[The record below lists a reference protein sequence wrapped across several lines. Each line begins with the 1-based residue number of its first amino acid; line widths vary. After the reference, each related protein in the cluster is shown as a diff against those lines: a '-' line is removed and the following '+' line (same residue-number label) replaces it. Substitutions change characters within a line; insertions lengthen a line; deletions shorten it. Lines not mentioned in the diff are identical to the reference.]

1 MNNINIAV
9 SNRITMSESN
19 NITVSNNASG
29 QITNFFSGIVNSLGS
44 VKGMKGV
51 FTIVLTATILTIF
64 ELVFFYNII
73 VPTVEDEMDTNIK
86 RVGAQIAANLNETT
100 KAYQMQSPISD
111 VLATRAM
118 RYTFNETNA
127 GILDT
132 TAAREKILIDEINR
146 YTIYTGV
153 IIMLVLAIVLYIIW
167 RKIVSTVEKGEN
179 EGENANM
186 LDATLSAVIT
196 VGVLIGFQILF
207 YFYGKKYRYP
217 GTAGNEE
224 LMWVIIDSIE
234 PANETEKKTSN

>member
-1 MNNINIAV
+1 MP
-9 SNRITMSESN
+9 ESN
-19 NITVSNNASG
+19 NITTDKTSG
-29 QITNFFSGIVNSLGS
+29 YITNFFSGIVNSLGS

-73 VPTVEDEMDTNIK
+73 VPTVEEEMNTNIR
-86 RVGAQIAANLNETT
+86 RVGEQIATNLNE
-100 KAYQMQSPISD
+100 KARAYQIQSPVSD

-118 RYTFNETNA
+118 RYAFNETNA

-132 TAAREKILIDEINR
+132 TAAREKILIDQINQ

-167 RKIVSTVEKGEN
+167 RKIVSTVEKGDS
-179 EGENANM
+179 EGETANM

-234 PANETEKKTSN
+234 PVR